1 MQILIISDDSKIAK
15 AWKKSILEIEENAQL
30 FIVSLKNASSFLEDN
45 DHPDIIFLEAQSEKE
60 LSISENSDC
69 TSPLVVI
76 AENADLCL
84 AAFGLNT
91 FNYLIK
97 PLSNEDFESSLE
109 KYHKFYS
116 KSLDKEFLGDLHSL
130 VKFVSK
136 KEKEYKKRF
145 MVKIGNTIKSIAV
158 KDIAYFF
165 SQDKITYLMRKDA
178 KKYPVENTL
187 DEVEAILNPE
197 NFYRA
202 NRQYII
208 NINAISEIHP
218 YFKGR
223 VKLNLEPEQDADI
236 IISSEKS
243 RSFKDWLNK

>member
-1 MQILIISDDSKIAK
+1 MQVLIISDDSKTAK
-15 AWKKSILEIEENAQL
+15 SWKKSIQDIEKNAQL
-30 FIVSLKNASSFLEDN
+30 FIVSMENAATFLEDN
-45 DHPDIIFLEAQSEKE
+45 DHPDIIFLEAETEKN
-60 LSISENSDC
+60 LHISDEAEC
-69 TSPLVVI
+69 ASPLVVI

-97 PLSNEDFESSLE
+97 PLSNEDFETSLA

-136 KEKEYKKRF
+136 KEKDYKIRF
-145 MVKIGNTIKSIAV
+145 MVKIGNTIKSVAV

-187 DEVEAILNPE
+187 DEIEAMLDPE

-202 NRQYII
+202 NRQYIVSFGSI
-208 NINAISEIHP
+208 AEIHP

-223 VKLNLEPEQDADI
+223 VKINLEPAQEEDI
-236 IISSEKS
+236 VISSEKS